1 MTNETKGAGRP
12 RDYSDEITNKI
23 CNRLGE
29 HETLREICLDPTMP
43 ERATILDWRAHRKD
57 FRDKYRDALE
67 WAAEDRADEI
77 YEILFDTSGGYS
89 QRMRGDG
96 RIVVSVDRA
105 DLARRCLRVRLRQW
119 VASRLAPH
127 KYRSL
132 TAN

>member
-1 MTNETKGAGRP
+1 MTHETNGVARP
-12 RDYSDEITNKI
+12 SDYSDEIANMI
-23 CNRLGE
+23 CKRLGE

-67 WAAEDRADEI
+67 WAAEDRADEL

-105 DLARRCLRVRLRQW
+105 DLARRCLRVKIRQW
-119 VASRLAPH
+119 AASLLAPH
-127 KYRSL
+127 KY
-132 TAN
+132 TEI